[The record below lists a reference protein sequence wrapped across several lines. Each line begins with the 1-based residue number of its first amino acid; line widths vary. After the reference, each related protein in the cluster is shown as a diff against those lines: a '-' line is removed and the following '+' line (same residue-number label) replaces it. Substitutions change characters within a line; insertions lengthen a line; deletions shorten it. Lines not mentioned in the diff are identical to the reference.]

1 MKSNNKH
8 YQDIIIDYNTL
19 NLLPSDGLIF
29 NNLRTYDVDNN
40 MHEEEG
46 GLEDGPVQSNAS
58 RPYPNKEN
66 AHVTNAYAYVNPLL
80 EIETNNIS
88 IRNFLN
94 EVMGTA
100 DNPMPFLSQLTRLN
114 NYTYPSIQ
122 LLTFP
127 TLFPFGYGD
136 ITFHD
141 RNINVSLTESNC
153 YLLRYSIYDSTD
165 NTYVYPFAKYN
176 R

>member
-8 YQDIIIDYNTL
+8 YQDIIIDYDAL
-19 NLLPSDGLIF
+19 NLLSSDGSIF
-29 NNLRTYDVDNN
+29 NDLHTYDVDNN

-58 RPYPNKEN
+58 GPYPDEEN

-100 DNPMPFLSQLTRLN
+100 DNPM
-114 NYTYPSIQ
+114 
-122 LLTFP
+122 
-127 TLFPFGYGD
+127 LF
-136 ITFHD
+136 
-141 RNINVSLTESNC
+141 SS
-153 YLLRYSIYDSTD
+153 
-165 NTYVYPFAKYN
+165 
-176 R
+176 